1 MSVAIRLKR
10 HGTRNRPFYRVVV
23 IDSRRPRDG
32 RVIEEVGRYQPT
44 EPDGAQ
50 ATLDEARVREW
61 IGNGA
66 RPSPT
71 VRRIL
76 NRQIRSRQAAGREI
90 DDGSTTESGKTKA
103 GETKAGKTE
112 AGETEAGK
120 TEAGETESEA

>member
-10 HGTRNRPFYRVVV
+10 HGTRNRPYYRVVV

-50 ATLDEARVREW
+50 AALDEARVREW

-76 NRQIRSRQAAGREI
+76 NRQIRSRQAAGAEV
-90 DDGSTTESGKTKA
+90 DGGSAAESGQTEPA
-103 GETKAGKTE
+103 EPESGRTEPGDTGSGEA
-112 AGETEAGK
+112 
-120 TEAGETESEA
+120 ESQA

>member
-44 EPDGAQ
+44 EPDGCQ
-50 ATLDEARVREW
+50 AVLDEVRIREW
-61 IGNGA
+61 MAKGA
-66 RPSPT
+66 RPSNT

-76 NRQIRSRQAAGREI
+76 NKQLRGDQTAAVPPQIPEKQ
-90 DDGSTTESGKTKA
+90 TNV
-103 GETKAGKTE
+103 
-112 AGETEAGK
+112 
-120 TEAGETESEA
+120 SEATVSEPEEEPKGEKSASEV

>member
-76 NRQIRSRQAAGREI
+76 NRQIRSRQAGREI
-90 DDGSTTESGKTKA
+90 DDGSTAESGKPKA
-103 GETKAGKTE
+103 GETKAGK
-112 AGETEAGK
+112 TEAGK

>member
-10 HGTRNRPFYRVVV
+10 HGTRNRPYYRVVV

-50 ATLDEARVREW
+50 AALDEARVREW

-76 NRQIRSRQAAGREI
+76 NRQIRSRQAAGAAV
-90 DDGSTTESGKTKA
+90 DGGSAAESGQTEPAEPESGRTESGDTGSGEAESKA
-103 GETKAGKTE
+103 
-112 AGETEAGK
+112 
-120 TEAGETESEA
+120 

>member
-10 HGTRNRPFYRVVV
+10 HGTRNRPFYRIVV

-44 EPDGAQ
+44 EPEGAQ
-50 ATLDEARVREW
+50 ASLDEARVREW
-61 IGNGA
+61 MGKGA

-76 NRQIRSRQAAGREI
+76 NRQAQGQAQAEEI
-90 DDGSTTESGKTKA
+90 GDGPAPAAE
-103 GETKAGKTE
+103 E
-112 AGETEAGK
+112 
-120 TEAGETESEA
+120 

>member
-66 RPSPT
+66 QPSAT

-76 NRQIRSRQAAGREI
+76 NRQTRSREAGGQEI
-90 DDGSTTESGKTKA
+90 GEGSTPESG
-103 GETKAGKTE
+103 G
-112 AGETEAGK
+112 
-120 TEAGETESEA
+120 TESEA

>member
-10 HGTRNRPFYRVVV
+10 HGTRNRPYYRVVV

-44 EPDGAQ
+44 ESDGAQ
-50 ATLDEARVREW
+50 AALDEARVREW

-76 NRQIRSRQAAGREI
+76 NRQIRSRQAAGAEV
-90 DDGSTTESGKTKA
+90 DGGSAAESGQPEPAEPESGRTEPGDTGS
-103 GETKAGKTE
+103 GEA
-112 AGETEAGK
+112 
-120 TEAGETESEA
+120 ESQA

>member
-10 HGTRNRPFYRVVV
+10 HGTRNRPYYRVVV

-50 ATLDEARVREW
+50 AALDEARVREW

-76 NRQIRSRQAAGREI
+76 NRQIRSRQPAGAAVDGGSAAESGRTEPAEPES
-90 DDGSTTESGKTKA
+90 GRTESGDTGSGEAESKA
-103 GETKAGKTE
+103 
-112 AGETEAGK
+112 
-120 TEAGETESEA
+120 

>member
-10 HGTRNRPFYRVVV
+10 RGTRNRPFYRVVV

-44 EPDGAQ
+44 EPEGAQ
-50 ATLDEARVREW
+50 ATLDEARVRDW
-61 IGNGA
+61 IGKGA

-76 NRQIRSRQAAGREI
+76 NSQARGRTPVSE
-90 DDGSTTESGKTKA
+90 DGQTPV
-103 GETKAGKTE
+103 
-112 AGETEAGK
+112 
-120 TEAGETESEA
+120 SEDGQTPVSEDGPAPASEE

>member
-44 EPDGAQ
+44 EPEGAQ
-50 ATLDEARVREW
+50 AAIDEARVREW
-61 IGNGA
+61 IDNGA
-66 RPSPT
+66 RPSAT

-76 NRQIRSRQAAGREI
+76 NRQARNGQAGVRETGGLDAGDRET
-90 DDGSTTESGKTKA
+90 DVQEAGAGSTPASGPAESKA
-103 GETKAGKTE
+103 
-112 AGETEAGK
+112 
-120 TEAGETESEA
+120 

>member
-10 HGTRNRPFYRVVV
+10 HGTRNRPYYRVVV

-50 ATLDEARVREW
+50 AALDEVRVREW

-76 NRQIRSRQAAGREI
+76 NRQIRSRQAAGAEV
-90 DDGSTTESGKTKA
+90 DGGSAAESGQPEPAEPESGQTESGGTGS
-103 GETKAGKTE
+103 GEA
-112 AGETEAGK
+112 
-120 TEAGETESEA
+120 ESQA

>member
-44 EPDGAQ
+44 EPEGAQ
-50 ATLDEARVREW
+50 AALDEARVRDW
-61 IGNGA
+61 IGKGA

-76 NRQIRSRQAAGREI
+76 NSQARGRTLGESI
-90 DDGSTTESGKTKA
+90 GDGQTA
-103 GETKAGKTE
+103 V
-112 AGETEAGK
+112 
-120 TEAGETESEA
+120 SEDGRTPASEE

>member
-10 HGTRNRPFYRVVV
+10 HGTRNRPYYRVVV

-50 ATLDEARVREW
+50 AALDEARVREW

-76 NRQIRSRQAAGREI
+76 NRQIRSRQAAGAAI
-90 DDGSTTESGKTKA
+90 DGGSAAESGQPEPAEPESGRTEPGDTGS
-103 GETKAGKTE
+103 GEA
-112 AGETEAGK
+112 
-120 TEAGETESEA
+120 ESRA

>member
-10 HGTRNRPFYRVVV
+10 HGTRNRPYYRVVV

-50 ATLDEARVREW
+50 AALDEARVREW

-76 NRQIRSRQAAGREI
+76 NRQIRSRQAAGAAI
-90 DDGSTTESGKTKA
+90 DGGSAAESGQPEPAEPESGRTEPGDTGS
-103 GETKAGKTE
+103 GEA
-112 AGETEAGK
+112 
-120 TEAGETESEA
+120 ESQA

>member
-10 HGTRNRPFYRVVV
+10 HGTRNRPYYRVVV

-50 ATLDEARVREW
+50 AALDEARLREW

-76 NRQIRSRQAAGREI
+76 NRQIRSRQAAGAAV
-90 DDGSTTESGKTKA
+90 DGGSAAESGQTEPAEPESGRTESGDTGSGEAESKA
-103 GETKAGKTE
+103 
-112 AGETEAGK
+112 
-120 TEAGETESEA
+120 

>member
-10 HGTRNRPFYRVVV
+10 HGTRNRPFYRIVV

-44 EPDGAQ
+44 EPEGAQ
-50 ATLDEARVREW
+50 AALDEARVRDW
-61 IGNGA
+61 IGKGA

-76 NRQIRSRQAAGREI
+76 NSQARGRTLGEAV
-90 DDGSTTESGKTKA
+90 GQPPASEEGQTSVSGEGQTPV
-103 GETKAGKTE
+103 
-112 AGETEAGK
+112 
-120 TEAGETESEA
+120 SEE

>member
-44 EPDGAQ
+44 EPEGAQ
-50 ATLDEARVREW
+50 AAIDEARVREW
-61 IGNGA
+61 IDNGA
-66 RPSPT
+66 RPSAT

-76 NRQIRSRQAAGREI
+76 NRQARNGQAGDREADVQETGGLDAGDRET
-90 DDGSTTESGKTKA
+90 DVQEAGAGSTPAPGPAESKA
-103 GETKAGKTE
+103 
-112 AGETEAGK
+112 
-120 TEAGETESEA
+120 